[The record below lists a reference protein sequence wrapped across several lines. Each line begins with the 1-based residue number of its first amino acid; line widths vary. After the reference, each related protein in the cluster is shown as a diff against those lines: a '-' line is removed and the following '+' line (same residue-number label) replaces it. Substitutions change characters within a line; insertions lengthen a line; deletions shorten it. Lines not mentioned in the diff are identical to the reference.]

1 MSSVFPWTRSFTSCD
16 NRKGGGVN
24 NTKDFFFFLPH
35 LLFIMSCVCV
45 CVWGEFL
52 QLVTKIS
59 GCANDEKDFFFL
71 CFSMLLTM
79 SSVLFFRGD
88 VNFHIL

>member
-1 MSSVFPWTRSFTSCD
+1 V
-16 NRKGGGVN
+16 
-24 NTKDFFFFLPH
+24 
-35 LLFIMSCVCV
+35 CVCV
-45 CVWGEFL
+45 CFWGEFL

-79 SSVLFFRGD
+79 SSVLFFWGD
-88 VNFHIL
+88 VNFHIVWPKKSGGVNNTNV